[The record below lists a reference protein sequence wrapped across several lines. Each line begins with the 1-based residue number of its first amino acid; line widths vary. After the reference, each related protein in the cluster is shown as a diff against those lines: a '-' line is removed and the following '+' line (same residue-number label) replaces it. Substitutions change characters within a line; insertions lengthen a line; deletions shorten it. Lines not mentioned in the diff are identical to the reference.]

1 MLRGRMG
8 AVGRL
13 PEHVEI
19 IVSNEGGLTYRLA
32 RRCLR
37 RRRNRPHCIGQRQK
51 WFVLQLT
58 AEEQAIDLF
67 ASDSP
72 EFKDWRW
79 VNYWYPIRKVV
90 HFKRGVYARA
100 LRELAPALKKGAP
113 GARSPTPST
122 SGDSSD
128 A

>member
-1 MLRGRMG
+1 M
-8 AVGRL
+8 
-13 PEHVEI
+13 
-19 IVSNEGGLTYRLA
+19 
-32 RRCLR
+32 
-37 RRRNRPHCIGQRQK
+37 
-51 WFVLQLT
+51 LQLT
-58 AEEQAIDLF
+58 AEEQSIDLF

-100 LRELAPALKKGAP
+100 LRELAPALKKGSA
-113 GARSPTPST
+113 AVRSPNPST
-122 SGDSSD
+122 SGDPSD

>member
-1 MLRGRMG
+1 M
-8 AVGRL
+8 
-13 PEHVEI
+13 
-19 IVSNEGGLTYRLA
+19 
-32 RRCLR
+32 
-37 RRRNRPHCIGQRQK
+37 IGQRQK
-51 WFVLQLT
+51 WFLLQLT